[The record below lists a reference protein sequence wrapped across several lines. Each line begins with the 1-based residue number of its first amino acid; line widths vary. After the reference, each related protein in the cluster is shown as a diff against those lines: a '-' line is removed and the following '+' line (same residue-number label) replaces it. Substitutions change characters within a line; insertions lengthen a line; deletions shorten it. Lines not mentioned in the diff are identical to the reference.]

1 MTTPAPDANFYG
13 QQIESAL
20 RPYGISLEDPAQQN
34 LPQVPESTA
43 PERAIVKP
51 AANSRLEGL
60 LCEYEQRK
68 SEAAEAESKFKELKA
83 AIVAEL
89 EGLYPDESTRPTVAY
104 EIPSSLMYPALVMQY
119 KVQWY
124 LPADSVKTHLPEFYE
139 AFKKEKS
146 YPELRE
152 SQKGKGMGGRRK

>member
-1 MTTPAPDANFYG
+1 MFRSGILTSMTTPETTPELCDETA
-13 QQIESAL
+13 
-20 RPYGISLEDPAQQN
+20 
-34 LPQVPESTA
+34 PESTA

-89 EGLYPDESTRPTVAY
+89 EGLYPDESTRPTAAY
-104 EIPSSLMYPALVMQY
+104 EIPASLMYPNLIWQY
-119 KVQWY
+119 KTSEY
-124 LPADSVKTHLPEFYE
+124 LPAASIKEYLPDVYA
-139 AFKKEKS
+139 AFKKPKN
-146 YPELRE
+146 YWELRE